1 MPLYLMMTISLV
13 GTPIESKNN
22 VESMGLAVFR
32 GDKLVGELN
41 NIETLCH
48 LIITNDLKNATIN
61 ITNPFLAP
69 TFLYILV

>member
-48 LIITNDLKNATIN
+48 LIITNDLLI
-61 ITNPFLAP
+61 
-69 TFLYILV
+69 